1 MLDNL
6 GSNPFLLEAWLTLF
20 PLTYVAHIAEEYW
33 GGGGYSKYVLT
44 TYSVELS
51 PQRFL
56 WLQAVGVSL
65 MGLGVVVG
73 IALRFPITMLA
84 MLSTIVLGNALVH
97 TLRSIKEWMYTPGLI
112 TAVALWLPL
121 GCISLVAL
129 WPFISASKLV
139 LALIVGVVTNGVV
152 ELITMRRIKDEGNH

>member
-6 GSNPFLLEAWLTLF
+6 GSNPFLLAAWLTLF

-33 GGGGYSKYVLT
+33 GGGGYSKYLLT

-56 WLQAVGVSL
+56 RLQALGVSL
-65 MGLGVVVG
+65 MGLGVVMG
-73 IALRFPITMLA
+73 IALRFPIIMLA

-97 TLRSIKEWMYTPGLI
+97 TIRSVRGWIYTPGLI

-121 GCISLVAL
+121 GFISLISL
-129 WPFISASKLV
+129 WPFVSSGR
-139 LALIVGVVTNGVV
+139 LALALGVGVVTNCVV
-152 ELITMRRIKDEGNH
+152 ELMTMRTTRIKR